1 MKKTEKPHPPTP
13 SPLERGGIRTNN
25 SPSLTERGLG
35 GEVSLD
41 EVIQK
46 IAHLQDT
53 ANRKYFPEGI
63 FESYR
68 SNEIWRYRRPDTNVF
83 FTAITVFTLNN
94 IKEFLSPAS
103 QILVEEITN
112 KAVRSY
118 KLFQNKDGLNTY
130 NFFQT
135 NPSKHFPHGNILHH
149 FNHFKIPDDIDDT
162 AMIYMTLP
170 HTKKD
175 AKCLKNKL
183 ISHSNNYK
191 QQIKNTFPAYKK
203 LNAYSTWFGKDMY
216 IEFDACALSNMI
228 YCQLYFG
235 LELDEHGQ
243 DSVKYI
249 QQTILSNQYIEQPF
263 RVAHQYARTPL
274 IMYHVMRLMNKF
286 HIPELEICRE
296 KLESDIL
303 YYLQKEDLNFW
314 DRVVLEIVAPPAP
327 EGGACSPKI
336 SYEILN
342 SKAPPSGAGGAL
354 PTFFIAGFLTAY
366 ENPLLYKLSSSKLFH
381 INWTC
386 EAHSLALLAEWM
398 VVTNRSNLV

>member
-1 MKKTEKPHPPTP
+1 MTT
-13 SPLERGGIRTNN
+13 
-25 SPSLTERGLG
+25 
-35 GEVSLD
+35 D
-41 EVIQK
+41 ELIQK

-53 ANRKYFPEGI
+53 ANRKYFPDGI

-68 SNEIWRYRRPDTNVF
+68 SNKYLFYRRPDTNVF

-94 IKEFLSPAS
+94 IKEFLSPES
-103 QILVEEITN
+103 QLLVEQITD

-118 KLFQNKDGLNTY
+118 ELFKNKDGLNTY

-135 NPSKHFPHGNILHH
+135 NPSKHFPHGNILHR

-170 HTKKD
+170 HTQED
-175 AKCLKNKL
+175 AKWLQNKL
-183 ISHSNNYK
+183 IQHSNNYK
-191 QQIKNTFPAYKK
+191 QQIKNTFPEYKK
-203 LNAYSTWFGKDMY
+203 LNAYSTWFGKNMY
-216 IEFDACALSNMI
+216 IEFDACALSNII

-235 LELDEHGQ
+235 LELDQHGQ

-263 RVAHQYARTPL
+263 SVAHQYARTPL

-286 HIPELEICRE
+286 HIPELELCRK
-296 KLESDIL
+296 KLEKDIL
-303 YYLQKEDLNFW
+303 YYLVKEELDFW
-314 DRVVLEIVAPPAP
+314 DRILLEIALRRVVCEDTDNGSKNKNVVEVKPTV
-327 EGGACSPKI
+327 EL
-336 SYEILN
+336 LN
-342 SKAPPSGAGGAL
+342 DVSKNCP
-354 PTFFIAGFLTAY
+354 FFIAGLLTAY
-366 ENPLLYKLSSSKLFH
+366 ENPLLYKLSSSKIFH

-398 VVTNRSNLV
+398 VVTSKKPIDFQ

>member
-1 MKKTEKPHPPTP
+1 MTTDD
-13 SPLERGGIRTNN
+13 L
-25 SPSLTERGLG
+25 
-35 GEVSLD
+35 
-41 EVIQK
+41 IQK

-53 ANRKYFPEGI
+53 ANRKHFPEGI
-63 FESYR
+63 FETYR

-94 IKEFLSPAS
+94 IKENLSPES
-103 QILVEEITN
+103 QILVQKITD

-135 NPSKHFPHGNILHH
+135 NPSQHFPHGNILHR

-170 HTKKD
+170 HTYED
-175 AKCLKNKL
+175 AKWLQNKL
-183 ISHSNNYK
+183 ITHSNNYK
-191 QQIKNTFPAYKK
+191 QQIKNTFPGYKK

-235 LELDEHGQ
+235 LELDEHGH

-296 KLESDIL
+296 KLERDIL
-303 YYLQKEDLNFW
+303 YYLQKEDLQAM
-314 DRVVLEIVAPPAP
+314 DRILLEISLKTKNVV
-327 EGGACSPKI
+327 KV
-336 SYEILN
+336 LN
-342 SKAPPSGAGGAL
+342 LNNVDTNYP
-354 PTFFIAGFLTAY
+354 FFIAGFLTAY
-366 ENPLLYKLSSSKLFH
+366 ENPSLYKLASSPLFH
-381 INWTC
+381 IQWTC

-398 VVTNRSNLV
+398 VVTNHSNLV

>member
-1 MKKTEKPHPPTP
+1 MTIDN
-13 SPLERGGIRTNN
+13 L
-25 SPSLTERGLG
+25 
-35 GEVSLD
+35 
-41 EVIQK
+41 IQK

-68 SNEIWRYRRPDTNVF
+68 SNKYLRYRRPDTNVF

-94 IKEFLSPAS
+94 IKDFLSPAS
-103 QILVEEITN
+103 QLLIEQITK
-112 KAVRSY
+112 KAVKNY
-118 KLFQNKDGLNTY
+118 DLFKNKDGLNTY

-135 NPSKHFPHGNILHH
+135 NPSKHFPHGNILHR

-162 AMIYMTLP
+162 AMIYLTKP
-170 HTKKD
+170 HTQEE
-175 AKCLKNKL
+175 AKWLQNKL
-183 ISHSNNYK
+183 ISHSNNHK
-191 QQIKNTFPAYKK
+191 QQIKNTFPSYKNLK
-203 LNAYSTWFGKDMY
+203 AYSTWFGKDMY

-249 QQTILSNQYIEQPF
+249 QQSILSNQYIEQPF

-286 HIPELEICRE
+286 HIPELEICRA
-296 KLESDIL
+296 KLEDDIL
-303 YYLQKEDLNFW
+303 YYLKKGDLSFW
-314 DRVVLEIVAPPAP
+314 DRIVLEISLKNKNIV
-327 EGGACSPKI
+327 EVQNLDDVDMNYS
-336 SYEILN
+336 
-342 SKAPPSGAGGAL
+342 
-354 PTFFIAGFLTAY
+354 FFIAGLLTAY

-386 EAHSLALLAEWM
+386 KAHSFALLAEWM
-398 VVTNRSNLV
+398 VAMSKTKIDFQ

>member
-1 MKKTEKPHPPTP
+1 MTIDD
-13 SPLERGGIRTNN
+13 L
-25 SPSLTERGLG
+25 
-35 GEVSLD
+35 
-41 EVIQK
+41 IQR
-46 IAHLQDT
+46 IVHLQDT
-53 ANRKYFPEGI
+53 ANQKYFPEGI

-68 SNEIWRYRRPDTNVF
+68 SNKYLRYHRPDTNVF
-83 FTAITVFTLNN
+83 FTAITVFSLNN

-103 QILVEEITN
+103 HLLVEQITD

-118 KLFQNKDGLNTY
+118 KLFKNKDGLNTY

-135 NPSKHFPHGNILHH
+135 NPSKHFPHGNILHR

-170 HTKKD
+170 HTKED
-175 AKCLKNKL
+175 AKWLQNKL
-183 ISHSNNYK
+183 ISHSNNHK
-191 QQIKNTFPAYKK
+191 QQIKNTFPAYKN

-235 LELDEHGQ
+235 LELDEYGQ

-249 QQTILSNQYIEQPF
+249 QQSILSNQYIEQPF

-303 YYLQKEDLNFW
+303 YYLKKEDLSFW
-314 DRVVLEIVAPPAP
+314 DRIVLETSLKTKNVV
-327 EGGACSPKI
+327 KV
-336 SYEILN
+336 LN
-342 SKAPPSGAGGAL
+342 LDDVETNYP
-354 PTFFIAGFLTAY
+354 FFIAGLLTAY
-366 ENPLLYKLSSSKLFH
+366 KNPLLYKLSSSKLFH

-386 EAHSLALLAEWM
+386 EAHSFALLAEWM
-398 VVTNRSNLV
+398 VATSKTKIDFQ

>member
-1 MKKTEKPHPPTP
+1 MTTDD
-13 SPLERGGIRTNN
+13 L
-25 SPSLTERGLG
+25 
-35 GEVSLD
+35 
-41 EVIQK
+41 IQK

-68 SNEIWRYRRPDTNVF
+68 SNKYLFYRRPDTNVF

-94 IKEFLSPAS
+94 IKEKLSPES
-103 QILVEEITN
+103 QLLVEQITD

-118 KLFQNKDGLNTY
+118 KLFKNKDGLNTY

-135 NPSKHFPHGNILHH
+135 NPSNHFPHGNILHR

-170 HTKKD
+170 HSKED
-175 AKCLKNKL
+175 AKWLQDKL
-183 ISHSNNYK
+183 ITHSNLYK
-191 QQIKNTFPAYKK
+191 QQIKNTFPEYQNLK
-203 LNAYSTWFGKDMY
+203 AYSTWFGENMY
-216 IEFDACALSNMI
+216 IEFDACALSNII

-235 LELDEHGQ
+235 LDLDQYGQ
-243 DSVKYI
+243 DSIKYI
-249 QQTILSNQYIEQPF
+249 QQVVLSNQYIEQPF

-286 HIPELEICRE
+286 NIPELELCRE
-296 KLESDIL
+296 KLEKDIL
-303 YYLQKEDLNFW
+303 YYLGKEDLTTY
-314 DRVVLEIVAPPAP
+314 DRILLEIVVRSPLPP
-327 EGGACSPKI
+327 EGGTFS
-336 SYEILN
+336 SEILE
-342 SKAPPSGAGGAL
+342 SKVPPSGVRGQ
-354 PTFFIAGFLTAY
+354 FFIAGLLTAY
-366 ENPLLYKLSSSKLFH
+366 ENPLLYKLSSSKFFH

-398 VVTNRSNLV
+398 VVTSKKPTDFQ

>member
-1 MKKTEKPHPPTP
+1 MTT
-13 SPLERGGIRTNN
+13 
-25 SPSLTERGLG
+25 
-35 GEVSLD
+35 D
-41 EVIQK
+41 ELIQK

-53 ANRKYFPEGI
+53 ANRKYFPDGI

-68 SNEIWRYRRPDTNVF
+68 SNKYLFYRRPDTNVF

-94 IKEFLSPAS
+94 IKEFLSPES
-103 QILVEEITN
+103 QLLVEQITD

-118 KLFQNKDGLNTY
+118 KLFKNKDGLNTY

-135 NPSKHFPHGNILHH
+135 NPSKHFPHGNILHR

-170 HTKKD
+170 HTQED
-175 AKCLKNKL
+175 AKWLQNKL
-183 ISHSNNYK
+183 IQHSNNYK
-191 QQIKNTFPAYKK
+191 QQIKNTFPEYKK
-203 LNAYSTWFGKDMY
+203 LNAYSTWFGKNMY
-216 IEFDACALSNMI
+216 IEFDACALSNII

-235 LELDEHGQ
+235 LELDQHGQ

-263 RVAHQYARTPL
+263 SVAHQYARTPL

-286 HIPELEICRE
+286 HIPELELCRK
-296 KLESDIL
+296 KLEKDIL
-303 YYLQKEDLNFW
+303 YYLVKEELDFW
-314 DRVVLEIVAPPAP
+314 DRILLEIALRRVVCEDTDNGSKNKNVVEVKPTV
-327 EGGACSPKI
+327 EL
-336 SYEILN
+336 LN
-342 SKAPPSGAGGAL
+342 DVSKNCP
-354 PTFFIAGFLTAY
+354 FFIAGLLTAY
-366 ENPLLYKLSSSKLFH
+366 ENPLLYKLSSSKIFH

-398 VVTNRSNLV
+398 VVTSKKPIDFQ

>member
-1 MKKTEKPHPPTP
+1 VPWWQLKMTT
-13 SPLERGGIRTNN
+13 
-25 SPSLTERGLG
+25 
-35 GEVSLD
+35 D
-41 EVIQK
+41 ELIQK

-63 FESYR
+63 FETYR

-94 IKEFLSPAS
+94 IKEFLSPES
-103 QILVEEITN
+103 QILVENITK
-112 KAVRSY
+112 KATDIY
-118 KLFQNKDGLNTY
+118 HLFKNKDGLNTY

-135 NPSKHFPHGNILHH
+135 NPSQHFPHGNILHR

-170 HTKKD
+170 HTKED
-175 AKCLKNKL
+175 AKWLKNKL
-183 ISHSNNYK
+183 ITHSNNHK
-191 QQIKNTFPAYKK
+191 QQIKNTFPAYKNLK
-203 LNAYSTWFGKDMY
+203 AYSTWFGKDMY

-243 DSVKYI
+243 GSVKYI

-296 KLESDIL
+296 KLERDIL
-303 YYLQKEDLNFW
+303 YYLQKEDLQAM
-314 DRVVLEIVAPPAP
+314 DRILLEISLKTKNVV
-327 EGGACSPKI
+327 KV
-336 SYEILN
+336 LN
-342 SKAPPSGAGGAL
+342 LNNVDTNYP
-354 PTFFIAGFLTAY
+354 FFIAGFLTAY
-366 ENPLLYKLSSSKLFH
+366 ENPSLYKLASSPLFH
-381 INWTC
+381 IQWTC

-398 VVTNRSNLV
+398 VVTNHSNLV

>member
-1 MKKTEKPHPPTP
+1 MNFSHQGTKTPIFIFNLSLEP
-13 SPLERGGIRTNN
+13 SC
-25 SPSLTERGLG
+25 LG
-35 GEVSLD
+35 GNQKMTIDDL
-41 EVIQK
+41 IQK

-68 SNEIWRYRRPDTNVF
+68 SNTYLRYRRPDTNVF

-103 QILVEEITN
+103 KILVEQITK
-112 KAVRSY
+112 KATKSY
-118 KLFQNKDGLNTY
+118 HLFKNKDGLNTY

-135 NPSKHFPHGNILHH
+135 NPSKHFPNGNILHR

-162 AMIYMTLP
+162 AMIYMTIP
-170 HTKKD
+170 HTKED
-175 AKCLKNKL
+175 AKWLQNKL
-183 ISHSNNYK
+183 ITHSNNHK
-191 QQIKNTFPAYKK
+191 QQIKNTFPEYKN

-228 YCQLYFG
+228 YCQLHFG
-235 LELDEHGQ
+235 LELDQHGQ

-249 QQTILSNQYIEQPF
+249 QQTILSNQYIEKPF

-296 KLESDIL
+296 KLERDIL
-303 YYLQKEDLNFW
+303 YYLGKEDLSFW
-314 DRVVLEIVAPPAP
+314 DKIVLEIVAPPSP
-327 EGGACSPKI
+327 DGGAF
-336 SYEILN
+336 E
-342 SKAPPSGAGGAL
+342 SKNCELAPPSGAGGA
-354 PTFFIAGFLTAY
+354 TFFIAGLLTAY
-366 ENPLLYKLSSSKLFH
+366 ENPLLYKLSSAKLFH
-381 INWTC
+381 INWIC
-386 EAHSLALLAEWM
+386 EAHSLALLAEW
-398 VVTNRSNLV
+398 VVATSKTQIDFQ

>member
-1 MKKTEKPHPPTP
+1 MKKTKKPHPPTP
-13 SPLERGGIRTNN
+13 SPIERGRIRTNN
-25 SPSLTERGLG
+25 SPSQWERGLG

-41 EVIQK
+41 DLIQK
-46 IAHLQDT
+46 IAYLQDT

-68 SNEIWRYRRPDTNVF
+68 SNEYLRYYRPDTNIF

-94 IKEFLSPAS
+94 IKEFLSPKS
-103 QILVEEITN
+103 QILVENIAK
-112 KAVRSY
+112 KATESY
-118 KLFQNKDGLNTY
+118 HLFKNKDGINTY

-135 NPSKHFPHGNILHH
+135 NPSKHFPHGNILHR

-170 HTKKD
+170 HTKDD
-175 AKCLKNKL
+175 AKCLQNKL
-183 ISHSNNYK
+183 ITHSNNYK
-191 QQIKNTFPAYKK
+191 QQIKNTFPEYKN
-203 LNAYSTWFGKDMY
+203 LNAYSTWFGKNMY

-228 YCQLYFG
+228 YCQLHFG

-296 KLESDIL
+296 KLERDIL

-314 DRVVLEIVAPPAP
+314 DRILLEIVAPPAP
-327 EGGACSPKI
+327 EGGVNTPH
-336 SYEILN
+336 LDW
-342 SKAPPSGAGGAL
+342 KAPPMGAGGAV
-354 PTFFIAGFLTAY
+354 FFIAGLLTAY

-398 VVTNRSNLV
+398 VVTDNHSQ

>member
-1 MKKTEKPHPPTP
+1 MTIDD
-13 SPLERGGIRTNN
+13 L
-25 SPSLTERGLG
+25 
-35 GEVSLD
+35 
-41 EVIQK
+41 IQK
-46 IAHLQDT
+46 IAYLQDA

-68 SNEIWRYRRPDTNVF
+68 SNKYLRYRHPDTNVF
-83 FTAITVFTLNN
+83 FTAITVFTLSN
-94 IKEFLSPAS
+94 IKEFLSPES
-103 QILVEEITN
+103 QLLVENITK
-112 KAVRSY
+112 KATESY
-118 KLFQNKDGLNTY
+118 QLFKNKDGLNTY

-135 NPSKHFPHGNILHH
+135 NPSQHFPHGNILHR

-170 HTKKD
+170 HTKEE
-175 AKCLKNKL
+175 AKWLRNKL
-183 ISHSNNYK
+183 VSHSNNYK
-191 QQIKNTFPAYKK
+191 QQIKNTFPEYKN

-228 YCQLYFG
+228 YCQLFFG

-249 QQTILSNQYIEQPF
+249 QQVILSNQYIEQPF

-303 YYLQKEDLNFW
+303 YYLQNEDLNFW
-314 DRVVLEIVAPPAP
+314 DRIVLEIAGRVVSRDTDYG
-327 EGGACSPKI
+327 ESLK
-336 SYEILN
+336 N
-342 SKAPPSGAGGAL
+342 KNVVKAK
-354 PTFFIAGFLTAY
+354 PTVELLDDVNTDNPFFIAGLLTAY

-386 EAHSLALLAEWM
+386 EAHSLALLVEWM
-398 VVTNRSNLV
+398 VTTSKKQIDFR